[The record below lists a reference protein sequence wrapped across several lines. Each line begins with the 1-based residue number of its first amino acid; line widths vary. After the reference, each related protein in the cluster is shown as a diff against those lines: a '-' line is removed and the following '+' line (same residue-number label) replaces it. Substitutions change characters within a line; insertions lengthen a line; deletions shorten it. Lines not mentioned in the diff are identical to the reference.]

1 MSKKLF
7 PNDYGYFDIE
17 GNEYVITNPRT
28 PRPWF
33 NYMWNENY
41 AGLISHTGGGFSY
54 YITPR
59 DNRLTRMR
67 YNCLPWD
74 RPGRYVMVKDSDNKK
89 YFSLSWAPTIDIN
102 YDFYECRHG
111 QGYTKISTQ
120 YNEIYGEILYFVPLD
135 VDAEIWKVKIK
146 NLSDKKRKLE
156 IYSFVELLMGNAL
169 NDLIN
174 QPNDKHF
181 TDIIFNKE
189 TQTLEATRR
198 YWVLNKKVSVAQ
210 PNIDWRYKIYFK
222 STLPVSG
229 FDGSLDNFIGRW
241 RSEANPESVE
251 SGIMKN
257 TEITAGD
264 PIAALQNIIEIEPQQ
279 TVEFAI
285 IMAIVSKDIDKPYE
299 HLDWNNLIKI
309 ETLDKKFN
317 DLKSYWKD
325 YLSHVQVETPSE
337 EMNLMVNIW
346 NQYQA
351 AVTFDMARNS
361 GYYHGGLLFGTG
373 MRDQFQDILGMV
385 ITHPERVR
393 KRLLNA
399 LRFQFSDGSTL
410 HNFFKIT
417 NWGEKTNHS
426 DTPLWIPFGII
437 EYLNETG
444 DFTILDE
451 MVEFYDN
458 GIADVY
464 THMKRA
470 IDFCLSATTQRGL
483 PKIMN
488 GDWNDT
494 LDHIGPQGKG
504 ETVWGGMFLA
514 YNILKTFDLL
524 KYRKDYDTLQRWQ
537 VEYDKL
543 KDVINKYC
551 WDGEWWIR
559 AFRDNGEPVGTHLHD
574 QGKIFINSQTWSVLS
589 DVADEE
595 RARKSM
601 ESLKKY
607 LLRDKG
613 VQICWPSFTKV
624 DDSIGLIS
632 RCVPGKKENGAIF
645 NHASSWAV
653 LALLEIGDIDL
664 AVDIYHRMLPINS
677 AKNIDRYEVEPY
689 VFAEYVTSPDHPTEG
704 QASHSWLTGTAVWML
719 RIATDHIL
727 GFKTN
732 LDGFIIDPKIPKHW
746 KELKY
751 TRKFRGKTFNIYIKN
766 PNNKN
771 IGVSSLIING
781 EKFNSNE
788 VKLSNISSEIVNIE
802 ATIE

>member
-1 MSKKLF
+1 
-7 PNDYGYFDIE
+7 
-17 GNEYVITNPRT
+17 
-28 PRPWF
+28 
-33 NYMWNENY
+33 
-41 AGLISHTGGGFSY
+41 
-54 YITPR
+54 
-59 DNRLTRMR
+59 
-67 YNCLPWD
+67 
-74 RPGRYVMVKDSDNKK
+74 
-89 YFSLSWAPTIDIN
+89 
-102 YDFYECRHG
+102 
-111 QGYTKISTQ
+111 
-120 YNEIYGEILYFVPLD
+120 
-135 VDAEIWKVKIK
+135 
-146 NLSDKKRKLE
+146 
-156 IYSFVELLMGNAL
+156 
-169 NDLIN
+169 
-174 QPNDKHF
+174 
-181 TDIIFNKE
+181 
-189 TQTLEATRR
+189 
-198 YWVLNKKVSVAQ
+198 
-210 PNIDWRYKIYFK
+210 
-222 STLPVSG
+222 
-229 FDGSLDNFIGRW
+229 
-241 RSEANPESVE
+241 
-251 SGIMKN
+251 
-257 TEITAGD
+257 
-264 PIAALQNIIEIEPQQ
+264 
-279 TVEFAI
+279 
-285 IMAIVSKDIDKPYE
+285 
-299 HLDWNNLIKI
+299 
-309 ETLDKKFN
+309 
-317 DLKSYWKD
+317 
-325 YLSHVQVETPSE
+325 
-337 EMNLMVNIW
+337 
-346 NQYQA
+346 
-351 AVTFDMARNS
+351 
-361 GYYHGGLLFGTG
+361 
-373 MRDQFQDILGMV
+373 MV

-488 GDWNDT
+488 GDWNDI

-589 DVADEE
+589 DVANEE

-607 LLRDKG
+607 LLKDKG

-704 QASHSWLTGTAVWML
+704 QASHSWLTGTVVWML

-732 LDGFIIDPKIPKHW
+732 LDGFIIDPKMPKHW

-771 IGVSSLIING
+771 VGVSSLIING

>member
-135 VDAEIWKVKIK
+135 VDAEIWTVKIK